1 MLDYGTFSLTVMPN
15 KKAAIKDLRQSK
27 KRAQRNAS
35 IKTHAKVH
43 FNKAQELLNAGNV
56 KDAAEMIKKFQQI
69 ADKAAKKNALT
80 KNKVNRKKS
89 KLMKAVAAANKK

>member
-1 MLDYGTFSLTVMPN
+1 MPN

-27 KRAQRNAS
+27 KRAERNAR

-43 FNKAQELLNAGNV
+43 FNNAQALLKEG
-56 KDAAEMIKKFQQI
+56 KTKEAAEMIKKFQQI

-89 KLMKAVAAANKK
+89 KLMKAIASADSKKK